1 MAGEARV
8 RISLGSGD
16 LEVEGT
22 EEFVA
27 QYDDAIQAMI
37 GRLKEQPVQA
47 AAGAAAPAFAPA
59 AHGAAAPDIAG
70 REFGEVLHAL
80 STNASGSDQML
91 VAGWYVQLGS
101 ADATFSTGAAN
112 QLLLGQ
118 GIKLSN
124 PSQSLKNAIA
134 AKRVFKVGKGYKV
147 SKSGEEY
154 LKTLIGQP

>member
-8 RISLGSGD
+8 RISLGTGD

-22 EEFVA
+22 EGFVG
-27 QYDDAIQAMI
+27 QYDDAIQTLI
-37 GRLKEQPVQA
+37 ERLKEQPA
-47 AAGAAAPAFAPA
+47 PLPTGGGGDAGGSARARSV
-59 AHGAAAPDIAG
+59 DIAG

-80 STNASGSDQML
+80 PSNASGSDQML
-91 VAGWYVQLGS
+91 VAGWYVQRATGDS
-101 ADATFSTGAAN
+101 TFSTSAAN

-147 SKSGEEY
+147 SKTGEEY
-154 LKTLIGQP
+154 LKTLIGQL